1 MIPEL
6 DQHGLLPPGIWPCTF
21 AEAQARFATTSH
33 RRQLWEGLRR
43 FMANHVPKVPG
54 VVAIY
59 IDGSYTSSKALPAD
73 IDVVA
78 DLVGLEDT
86 EALLESLRAKL
97 RRAEFKQTYGVDFWV
112 RHPDLPI
119 DLAATFQ
126 QVGDKQAARLG
137 LHPTHPKGILKVR
150 P

>member
-6 DQHGLLPPGIWPCTF
+6 DQHGLLPPGVWHCTLT
-21 AEAQARFATTSH
+21 EAQARFATTAH
-33 RRQLWEGLRR
+33 RRQLWQGLSR
-43 FMANHVPKVPG
+43 FIAGHVPNVPG
-54 VVAIY
+54 IVALY
-59 IDGSYTSSKALPAD
+59 IDGSYTTSKPLPAD

-78 DLVGLEDT
+78 DLVGIEDVD
-86 EALLESLRAKL
+86 ALLQSLRAKL

-119 DLAATFQ
+119 DLASTFQ

-137 LHPTHPKGILKVR
+137 LLPSHPKGILKVR